1 MADNKTTKP
10 EVVAAE
16 ELLEKEGKVAVD
28 KVTLDNIMER
38 LSGLEGAKTSRRV
51 SAPLKNTARVRFLT
65 DKDGKERMVVGYGKS
80 WEKTDLGGRRY
91 LVLQVLSVDEK
102 GVEVKTE
109 EEYVRF
115 MEEGKQVQAEIV
127 SKQVEEVVD
136 ELGMVNKTKVDYDNF
151 RTEATDVEVPLQV
164 KTMKITYKL
173 RLPDGKE
180 VELPEEA
187 LN

>member
-1 MADNKTTKP
+1 MTDNATLNNPVAEATK
-10 EVVAAE
+10 
-16 ELLEKEGKVAVD
+16 LLQKEGKEVVD
-28 KVTLDNIMER
+28 KVTLDNILER
-38 LSGLEGAKTSRRV
+38 LAGLEGNKTSRRV
-51 SAPLKNTARVRFLT
+51 STPLKHTARVRFLT
-65 DKDGKERMVVGYGKS
+65 DKDEKERMVVGYGKS

-91 LVLQVLSVDEK
+91 LVIQVFSVDEK
-102 GVEVKTE
+102 GVEVKSE

-115 MEEGKQVQAEIV
+115 MEEGKQVQAEII
-127 SKQVEEVVD
+127 SKQVDEVVD

-151 RTEATDVEVPLQV
+151 RTEETDVQVPLQV
-164 KTMKITYKL
+164 KSMKITYKL